1 MKMIRI
7 VEDRQEG
14 IWYFD
19 KKEQKLIKISF
30 EESQRINGVENI
42 PAVGVIAGVIG
53 MVVGIS
59 VYLSSRVSYVNERI
73 QFLLICISALI
84 GYLYQKHYEGV
95 ITAEVKKTGR
105 MYDLTP
111 EVLTCLS
118 RANVKI
124 HIMYVGFLAVM
135 MAMTWFGLYMYPKD
149 HDLRGLIVGVGGPG
163 IITMLI
169 VILHPL

>member
-84 GYLYQKHYEGV
+84 GYLYQKHHEGV

-135 MAMTWFGLYMYPKD
+135 MADRKS
-149 HDLRGLIVGVGGPG
+149 VV
-163 IITMLI
+163 
-169 VILHPL
+169 

>member
-1 MKMIRI
+1 M
-7 VEDRQEG
+7 
-14 IWYFD
+14 
-19 KKEQKLIKISF
+19 IKISF

-84 GYLYQKHYEGV
+84 GYLYQKHHEGV
-95 ITAEVKKTGR
+95 ITAEAKKTGR

>member
-59 VYLSSRVSYVNERI
+59 VYLSSREIGRASCRER
-73 QFLLICISALI
+73 
-84 GYLYQKHYEGV
+84 V
-95 ITAEVKKTGR
+95 
-105 MYDLTP
+105 
-111 EVLTCLS
+111 
-118 RANVKI
+118 
-124 HIMYVGFLAVM
+124 
-135 MAMTWFGLYMYPKD
+135 
-149 HDLRGLIVGVGGPG
+149 
-163 IITMLI
+163 
-169 VILHPL
+169 